1 VLLVH
6 PRVIASHHWRPT
18 TLQVLSTTTA
28 LSHSM
33 DGLKG
38 PQPAS
43 SPRRA
48 RRPCTTPKV
57 ARPHFPKQACIVIK
71 HCRCLLRQHLRSCLV
86 RFCVGGVRRVFRLL
100 STSCRLSSGH
110 SPAALALHGAPPFR
124 RPGTQFWRQACCKPS
139 NLRPPRPKTATTE
152 PACASSPA
160 SSGMPTQPPLANQPP
175 PPACLSRSQETSE
188 NQPSFTVSATFPWP
202 RSAVAITHVDSRQK
216 AAQGGGLSRS
226 ASQAF

>member
-1 VLLVH
+1 MLLVH

-86 RFCVGGVRRVFRLL
+86 RFCVGGVRRVFACSQQVVGCLQATAPLRWPCMAPHLSVVQGPSFGGRPAVSRPICALHDPRPQQRNLPAHRAQHRPACQLSRPSPINRRHLPASPARRRPVRINRLSLCLPPSPGQDLL
-100 STSCRLSSGH
+100 SP
-110 SPAALALHGAPPFR
+110 SPMSTRG
-124 RPGTQFWRQACCKPS
+124 KK
-139 NLRPPRPKTATTE
+139 RPK
-152 PACASSPA
+152 
-160 SSGMPTQPPLANQPP
+160 G
-175 PPACLSRSQETSE
+175 
-188 NQPSFTVSATFPWP
+188 V
-202 RSAVAITHVDSRQK
+202 V
-216 AAQGGGLSRS
+216 
-226 ASQAF
+226 